1 MGSAYFMPLLDGCWG
16 VEYEP
21 DQAEEAADTAAA
33 DTASPILAPHEL
45 QKRCA
50 ALGADGAGL
59 YCGLTGLLSGL
70 SGLSGLN
77 RLLGFAV
84 QKVRG
89 YIVF

>member
-45 QKRCA
+45 QKRWPSISRA
-50 ALGADGAGL
+50 PHLGQTGPDCTAD
-59 YCGLTGLLSGL
+59 
-70 SGLSGLN
+70 
-77 RLLGFAV
+77 
-84 QKVRG
+84 
-89 YIVF
+89 

>member
-1 MGSAYFMPLLDGCWG
+1 MPLSDGCWG

-33 DTASPILAPHEL
+33 DTASPILAPQEL
-45 QKRCA
+45 QKRWPSISRA
-50 ALGADGAGL
+50 PHLGQTGPLNGL
-59 YCGLTGLLSGL
+59 N
-70 SGLSGLN
+70 GLSGLN